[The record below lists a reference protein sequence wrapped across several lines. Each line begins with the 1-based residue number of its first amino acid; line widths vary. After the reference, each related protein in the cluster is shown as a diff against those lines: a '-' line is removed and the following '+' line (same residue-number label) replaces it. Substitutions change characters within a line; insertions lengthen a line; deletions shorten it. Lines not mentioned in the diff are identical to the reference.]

1 LKSECTLLP
10 VTYLMP
16 YAVRADVVFSS
27 VTGSRENCP
36 MATKKSTYNSDI
48 IMHSFSLTTG
58 LHS

>member
-1 LKSECTLLP
+1 
-10 VTYLMP
+10 MP